1 MEQEN
6 QQQENQQQ
14 EPHFISKWFGFSGWR
29 VMSTKA
35 RILTQIIYRVF
46 FLLGLAVLI
55 IAYGTVTG
63 SDPGGLAIFALIT
76 GWFLAF
82 QVVVNFVFVEGSR

>member
-1 MEQEN
+1 
-6 QQQENQQQ
+6 
-14 EPHFISKWFGFSGWR
+14 
-29 VMSTKA
+29 MSTKA
-35 RILTQIIYRVF
+35 RILTQIIYRAF

-55 IAYGTVTG
+55 IAYGTITG

>member
-1 MEQEN
+1 ME
-6 QQQENQQQ
+6 QENQQQ

-35 RILTQIIYRVF
+35 RILTQIIYRAF

-55 IAYGTVTG
+55 IAYGTITG
-63 SDPGGLAIFALIT
+63 SDPGG
-76 GWFLAF
+76 
-82 QVVVNFVFVEGSR
+82 

>member
-1 MEQEN
+1 MEK
-6 QQQENQQQ
+6 ENQQQ

-29 VMSTKA
+29 VMSAKA

-63 SDPGGLAIFALIT
+63 SDPGALAIFSIIV
-76 GWFLAF
+76 GWFLIF
-82 QVVVNFVFVEGSR
+82 QVIINFIFVEGSR

>member
-1 MEQEN
+1 MEK
-6 QQQENQQQ
+6 ENQQQ

-29 VMSTKA
+29 VMSTTA

-63 SDPGGLAIFALIT
+63 SEPGGLAIFSIIV
-76 GWFLAF
+76 GWFLIF
-82 QVVVNFVFVEGSR
+82 QVIINFIFVEGSR

>member
-1 MEQEN
+1 ME
-6 QQQENQQQ
+6 QENQQQ

-35 RILTQIIYRVF
+35 RILTQIIYRAF

-55 IAYGTVTG
+55 IAYGTITG